1 MQIPQKDLGG
11 LVWPLEPDACPA
23 TVVVE
28 QKEDARNP
36 VRSLELLLARFIV
49 VWVTDFGVGLDL
61 GLLIIEGAF
70 LWRFFWRWIQF
81 DFQI

>member
-1 MQIPQKDLGG
+1 M
-11 LVWPLEPDACPA
+11 
-23 TVVVE
+23 VVE

-70 LWRFFWRWIQF
+70 M
-81 DFQI
+81 